1 VAERASRAEQFNW
14 DAPWEAA
21 QEGGRRAPRT
31 YPIIRYV
38 LLRAEPRGLSGYEIY
53 REVRRIYEEHLP
65 ALKPP
70 SYETVR
76 QGLYVLRRLGLV
88 ELAATEPP
96 SNPHSPLPRHVYRLS
111 ELGRSTDPQIL
122 AIWLNPKDYYTEHP
136 ESRRGPPQPPQ
147 PPPPSPPPRQPPRQP
162 GPREERGRPRRRRAA
177 AAAPPQQ
184 PPPAPREVDVVAS
197 VAEELAEAM
206 LGRLAAERRPSSLVP
221 TEEELSSAAGRLPPR
236 SGAEAVARA
245 YLLAARR
252 LASSG
257 ARPGL
262 LVAALSRYYSRHV
275 GTRAGRVAPPDEVL
289 DRFAL
294 LAWEDEEVRG
304 WLARHLAERLGLDA
318 SRLLESKV
326 DFVGELKG
334 AVLSTL

>member
-1 VAERASRAEQFNW
+1 VAEQFNW

-31 YPIIRYV
+31 YPIIRYL

-53 REVRRIYEEHLP
+53 RELRRIYEEHLP

-70 SYETVR
+70 SYEVVR

-96 SNPHSPLPRHVYRLS
+96 SNPHSPMPRHVYRLS
-111 ELGRSTDPQIL
+111 ELGRSADPQIL

-136 ESRRGPPQPPQ
+136 ESRRGPAQPPPPPPPPPPAPPQQPPQPPQ
-147 PPPPSPPPRQPPRQP
+147 PPPQPP
-162 GPREERGRPRRRRAA
+162 GPREERRRPRRRAA
-177 AAAPPQQ
+177 AAAPPQ
-184 PPPAPREVDVVAS
+184 PPREVDAVAAA
-197 VAEELAEAM
+197 AEELAEAM

-236 SGAEAVARA
+236 RGAEAVARA
-245 YLLAARR
+245 YLIAARR

-262 LVAALSRYYSRHV
+262 LIAALSRYYSRHV
-275 GTRAGRVAPPDEVL
+275 GTSAGRLAPPDEVL

-294 LAWEDEEVRG
+294 LAWEDAGVRE
-304 WLARHLAERLGLDA
+304 WLARHLAGRLGLDE

>member
-1 VAERASRAEQFNW
+1 VAEQFNW

-31 YPIIRYV
+31 YPIIRYI
-38 LLRAEPRGLSGYEIY
+38 LLRAEPRGISDYDIY

-65 ALKPP
+65 TLKPP

-76 QGLYVLRRLGLV
+76 QGLHVLRRLGLV
-88 ELAATEPP
+88 ELVATEPS
-96 SNPHSPLPRHVYRLS
+96 SNPYSPMPRHLYRLS
-111 ELGRSTDPQIL
+111 ELGRSADPQIL

-136 ESRRGPPQPPQ
+136 ESRRGPAQPPPQ
-147 PPPPSPPPRQPPRQP
+147 PPPPPPPPAPPPPRPPPQQP
-162 GPREERGRPRRRRAA
+162 GPREERGRPRGKRAA
-177 AAAPPQQ
+177 AAA
-184 PPPAPREVDVVAS
+184 PPPAPREVDAVAA
-197 VAEELAEAM
+197 VAEELAGAM
-206 LGRLAAERRPSSLVP
+206 LGRLAAERKPSSLVP
-221 TEEELSSAAGRLPPR
+221 TGEELSAAAGRLPPR
-236 SGAEAVARA
+236 RGAEAVARA

-257 ARPGL
+257 AGPGL
-262 LVAALSRYYSRHV
+262 LIAALSRYYSRHV

-289 DRFAL
+289 DRFAQ
-294 LAWEDEEVRG
+294 LAWEDAGVRE
-304 WLARHLAERLGLDA
+304 WLARHIARRRGLAV

-334 AVLSTL
+334 EVLSTF